1 MTYDPAAMWAEIM
14 HKIKLIKGGATP
26 AQQYQINKNKQD
38 ISVLYGITETIED
51 LIPDTATV
59 INHLATMSDIATPVQ
74 PSETVTI
81 ESGLTLAEALAA
93 LVNAINFEN
102 ITPHSY
108 ILWDNIMLKCSWSDT
123 YGYGYTGIR
132 FTGLSEYLHMEIK
145 NVTIFSSGNQ
155 HWANQIDIDGNGNT
169 ITDLTVPE
177 TIIFF
182 Y

>member
-38 ISVLYGITETIED
+38 ISVLYGITETIEN

-74 PSETVTI
+74 PSETITI
-81 ESGLTLAEALAA
+81 ESGSTLAQALAT

-108 ILWDNIMLKCSWSDT
+108 ILWDNVMLKCSWSD
-123 YGYGYTGIR
+123 GYGWSYTGTR
-132 FTGLSEYLHMEIK
+132 VTGTGDSIHLEVNNIVIYSVGSQHKANTLSISE
-145 NVTIFSSGNQ
+145 S
-155 HWANQIDIDGNGNT
+155 GNT

-177 TIIFF
+177 TITFF